1 MTEAS
6 GAPPVRAGS
15 DVLRRVR
22 DAEARRRLETWLAG
36 TGTVLSYAGWEDAG
50 NSGAQVFAVYAQ
62 RRHEGRLTDAR
73 KLVVK
78 VLPPR
83 ATAVREPQRHARAE
97 ELSTPYFV
105 ERRLARQLRD
115 YPPQPLGGNG
125 WIMFQEIA
133 GGSLTDYRSLSALM
147 ESETV
152 GGPTIAALCGR
163 VVESVLNEWNTPQT
177 LRFRRGTASAVLTGL
192 LGPRIEEGGTL
203 HTWARH
209 DPGLLENPRRFLALP
224 GETRHFPNPFALVT
238 GPCTAGD
245 ETLSLLA
252 GLGHGD
258 LHPGNVVCRQRPG
271 RTADAHRFIDL
282 SRFSEDAPLVCDPAH
297 FVLSIVAS
305 QLAKERAP
313 EVRTDLARYLIDPD
327 GHPGHEVRVGLREV
341 IRSIHEA
348 EKGWVENNGRGLYTE
363 WKSHRLLAHLACA
376 LIFSGRARLRPDDR
390 QWFFELAARAA
401 GAYLAHQDERR
412 AERSARPTTVAS
424 RDSRHIAT
432 KPDAGEGPPAV
443 FWRTERPTAPL
454 GYHVPREREL
464 TAVGRLLGQRE
475 KPVIITGPPGT
486 GKSQLA
492 LEFLDRHG
500 GAYDFV
506 AWLPAQREEL
516 LSQVFS
522 DLARLCGVEAE
533 AALGS
538 DAVVAALGRM
548 GSWLVVFDDA
558 DRPSAVRRHLPPPG
572 SRFTVLITSRNP
584 LWSQLGPQHRL
595 GDFDRAQSTLL
606 LTRRAEQLSVSDAD
620 RVASVLG
627 DLPLAVDQAAQQLEG
642 SPMSADRYVALI
654 EKHAKDTLARGLDED
669 VYPASLAAV
678 VRIAVDRLE
687 EREPDAA
694 RLVRLTACFAT
705 APLPFSLLDEAAALL
720 PPVLRHA
727 VAQAPD
733 RLSELVRAASRAGLV
748 QVDRSDLHMHQLFR
762 RLVREEWAPE
772 VDMDR
777 SSARRVLSATD
788 PGDPR
793 DPGTWRTYGALL
805 PHVLE
810 LDLPAATDPACHRM
824 FLRMV
829 HFLTVSGDARTA
841 RELVLAAIELWS
853 TEYGAEADITVSAT
867 EHLARAHVQLGDHRA
882 AVDLDRRVLEHRT
895 RRSGAQ
901 DAETLTAEH
910 NLAADLITLV
920 SHTTGLYSD
929 DGENALRLQRDVVDR
944 RTELLGADH
953 RETLLSLHNL
963 AIALRGAGHAV
974 EARDTQRGA
983 YLGLVRILGN
993 DHPDT
998 LRAAHGH
1005 AVGLR
1010 DSGALTEA
1018 RSLHEDTY
1026 RRRRAVFSPH
1036 HPDVLQSAY
1045 SYARALGAHGDDEAA
1060 LDLLREAHGRAL
1072 TVLGQ
1077 DHPDTLRYAH
1087 WLAVSLRRTGEGEE
1101 AARLIE
1107 DTYRRRRRLLGES
1120 HLDTLRTASV
1130 HAAELRSAG
1139 DVDAARELER
1149 ATRSRLASLAARTA

>member
-6 GAPPVRAGS
+6 GAPPVAAQS
-15 DVLRRVR
+15 DVLWRVR
-22 DAEARRRLETWLAG
+22 DPDARRTLDAWLAR

-62 RRHEGRLTDAR
+62 RRHEGRDTDAR

-83 ATAVREPQRHARAE
+83 AQSVREPQRHARAE

-105 ERRLARQLRD
+105 ERRLARQLPD
-115 YPPQPLGGNG
+115 YPPQPLGDNG

-147 ESETV
+147 ESDTL
-152 GGPTIAALCGR
+152 GGPVIAALCGQ

-177 LRFRRGTASAVLTGL
+177 LRFRQGTASDVLTGL

-209 DPGLLENPRRFLALP
+209 DPGLLENPRRFLSLP
-224 GETRHFPNPFALVT
+224 GETRAFPNPFALVT
-238 GPCTAGD
+238 GPRMAGD

-258 LHPGNVVCRQRPG
+258 LHPGNVVCRR
-271 RTADAHRFIDL
+271 RSERAADTHRFIDL
-282 SRFSEDAPLVCDPAH
+282 SRFSDDAPLVCDPAH
-297 FVLSIVAS
+297 FVLSIVAA
-305 QLAKERAP
+305 QLAGERAP

-327 GHPGHEVRVGLREV
+327 GYPGDQVRVGLREV

-348 EKGWVENNGRGLYTE
+348 EKRWVENNGRGLYAE
-363 WKSHRLLAHLACA
+363 WQSHRLLAHLACA
-376 LIFSGRARLRPDDR
+376 LVFTGRGRLRPEDR

-401 GAYLAHQDERR
+401 GAYLALHDER
-412 AERSARPTTVAS
+412 ATERPAGPTTAAS
-424 RDSRHIAT
+424 RDARHIDA
-432 KPDAGEGPPAV
+432 KPGPPAV

-464 TAVGRLLGQRE
+464 TAVGRLLAQGEQ
-475 KPVIITGPPGT
+475 PVIITGPPGT

-492 LEFLDRHG
+492 LEYLDRHG

-533 AALGS
+533 AASGS

-558 DRPSAVRRHLPPPG
+558 DRPAAVRRHLPRLG

-606 LTRRAEQLSVSDAD
+606 LTRRAGQLSAPDAD
-620 RVASVLG
+620 RVAAVLG

-642 SPMSADRYVALI
+642 SPMSADRYIALI

-687 EREPDAA
+687 EREPCSAH
-694 RLVRLTACFAT
+694 LVRLTACFAT
-705 APLPFSLLDEAAALL
+705 APLPFSLLDEAAVL
-720 PPVLRHA
+720 PPVLRGA
-727 VAQAPD
+727 VARAPG
-733 RLSELVRAASRAGLV
+733 RLSDLVKAASQVGLV
-748 QVDRSDLHMHQLFR
+748 QVDRGDLHMHQLFR

-777 SSARRVLSATD
+777 SWARKMLSATD

-793 DPGTWRTYGALL
+793 DPGTWRTYGVLL

-810 LDLPAATDPACHRM
+810 LDLPAATEPACHRM

-841 RELVLAAIELWS
+841 RELVLAATEHWR
-853 TEYGAEADITVSAT
+853 TEYGDDADITVSAT
-867 EHLARAHVQLGDHRA
+867 EHLARAQVQLGDHRA
-882 AVDLDRRVLEHRT
+882 AVELDRRVLAHRT
-895 RRSGAQ
+895 RRSGAR

-910 NLAADLITLV
+910 NLAADLITLAA
-920 SHTTGLYSD
+920 HTSGLHSD
-929 DGENALRLQRDVVDR
+929 EGAHALRLQQDVVDR

-953 RETLLSLHNL
+953 RDTLLSLYNL
-963 AIALRGAGHAV
+963 ALALRGAGRTV
-974 EARDTQRGA
+974 EARDTHRGA
-983 YLGLVRILGN
+983 HTGLARILGN
-993 DHPDT
+993 DHPET

-1005 AVGLR
+1005 ATGLR
-1010 DSGALTEA
+1010 DTGALEEA

-1026 RRRRAVFSPH
+1026 RRRRAVLGPH

-1045 SYARALGAHGDDEAA
+1045 SYARALGAHGDNAA
-1060 LDLLREAHGRAL
+1060 AVVLLRDAHGRAL

-1087 WLAVSLRRTGEGEE
+1087 WLAVTLRRTGEGE
-1101 AARLIE
+1101 AAAQLIE

-1130 HAAELRSAG
+1130 HAAELRYAG

-1149 ATRSRLASLAARTA
+1149 ATRSRLALLVAGTA

>member
-6 GAPPVRAGS
+6 GEPPVPERS
-15 DVLRRVR
+15 DVPRRVR
-22 DAEARRRLETWLAG
+22 DPEARRTLEAWLAR

-50 NSGAQVFAVYAQ
+50 NSGAQVFAVYAR

-83 ATAVREPQRHARAE
+83 ASSVREPQRHARAE

-105 ERRLARQLRD
+105 ERRLARQLPD

-152 GGPTIAALCGR
+152 GGPAIAALCGR

-177 LRFRRGTASAVLTGL
+177 LGFHRGTVSDVLTGL

-209 DPGLLENPRRFLALP
+209 DPGLLENPRPYLALP
-224 GETRHFPNPFALVT
+224 GESRLFPNPFALVT
-238 GPCTAGD
+238 GPRMAGD

-258 LHPGNVVCRQRPG
+258 LHPGNVVCRHRPG
-271 RTADAHRFIDL
+271 RAADAHRFIDL
-282 SRFSEDAPLVCDPAH
+282 SRFSDDAPLVCDPAH

-327 GHPGHEVRVGLREV
+327 GHPGHDVRVGLREV

-348 EKGWVENNGRGLYTE
+348 EKGWVENNGRGLYAE

-376 LIFSGRARLRPDDR
+376 LVFSGRARLRPEDR

-401 GAYLAHQDERR
+401 GAYLGHQDERR
-412 AERSARPTTVAS
+412 TERPAGPTTVGS
-424 RDSRHIAT
+424 RGTRHIAT
-432 KPDAGEGPPAV
+432 EPGPPVV

-464 TAVGRLLGQRE
+464 TAVGRLLAQRE
-475 KPVIITGPPGT
+475 QPVIITGPPGT

-492 LEFLDRHG
+492 LAYLDRHG

-533 AALGS
+533 AAAGA

-558 DRPSAVRRHLPPPG
+558 DRPSAVRRHLPRPG

-584 LWSQLGPQHRL
+584 LWSQIGHQHRL

-606 LTRRAEQLSVSDAD
+606 LTRRAEQLSVPDAD

-642 SPMSADRYVALI
+642 SPMSADGYVALI

-678 VRIAVDRLE
+678 VRIAVDRLQ

-705 APLPFSLLDEAAALL
+705 APLPFSLLDEAAELL
-720 PPVLRHA
+720 PPVLRGA

-733 RLSELVRAASRAGLV
+733 RLSDLVIAASRAGLV
-748 QVDRSDLHMHQLFR
+748 QVDRGDLHMHQLFR

-777 SSARRVLSATD
+777 SAARRILSATD

-793 DPGTWRTYGALL
+793 DPGTWRTYAVLL

-841 RELVLAAIELWS
+841 RELVLAAIERWR

-867 EHLARAHVQLGDHRA
+867 EHLARAHVQLGDHRT
-882 AVDLDRRVLEHRT
+882 AVELDRRVLEHRT

-929 DGENALRLQRDVVDR
+929 DGDHALRLQRDVVAR
-944 RTELLGADH
+944 RTELLGGDH
-953 RETLLSLHNL
+953 RDTLLSLYNL
-963 AIALRGAGHAV
+963 ALVLRGAGHDV
-974 EARDTQRGA
+974 EARDTHRGA
-983 YLGLVRILGN
+983 YLGLARILGN
-993 DHPDT
+993 DHPET
-998 LRAAHGH
+998 LRAAHGY

-1010 DSGALTEA
+1010 DAGALTEA
-1018 RSLHEDTY
+1018 RNLHEDTY
-1026 RRRRAVFSPH
+1026 RRRRTVLGPH
-1036 HPDVLQSAY
+1036 HPDVLQSAC
-1045 SYARALGAHGDDEAA
+1045 SYARALGGHGDDAA
-1060 LDLLREAHGRAL
+1060 AVVLLRDAHGRAL

-1101 AARLIE
+1101 SARLIE
-1107 DTYRRRRRLLGES
+1107 DTYRRRLRLLGES

-1139 DVDAARELER
+1139 DIDGARELER
-1149 ATRSRLASLAARTA
+1149 AIRRRLALLATRTA

>member
-6 GAPPVRAGS
+6 DAPPVPVRS
-15 DVLRRVR
+15 DVLPRVR
-22 DAEARRRLETWLAG
+22 DPGARRALEEWLAG

-50 NSGAQVFAVYAQ
+50 NSGAQVFAAYAQ
-62 RRHEGRLTDAR
+62 RRHGGRLTDAR

-83 ATAVREPQRHARAE
+83 PASVREPQRHARAE

-105 ERRLARQLRD
+105 ERFLARRLPG
-115 YPPQPLGGNG
+115 YAPVPLGDNG

-133 GGSLTDYRSLSALM
+133 GGSLTDHRPLSALM
-147 ESETV
+147 ESGTV
-152 GGPTIAALCGR
+152 SGPAIAALCGR

-177 LRFRRGTASAVLTGL
+177 LRFHRGTVADVLTGL

-209 DPGLLENPRRFLALP
+209 DPGLLENPRRFLSLP
-224 GETRHFPNPFALVT
+224 GETRAFPNPFALVT
-238 GPCTAGD
+238 GPRMAGD
-245 ETLSLLA
+245 AVLSLLA

-258 LHPGNVVCRQRPG
+258 LHPGNVVCRHRSE
-271 RTADAHRFIDL
+271 RTVDAHRFIDL

-297 FVLSIVAS
+297 FVLSVVAS
-305 QLAKERAP
+305 RLAGERAP

-327 GHPGHEVRVGLREV
+327 GHPGHQVRVGLREV

-348 EKGWVENNGRGLYTE
+348 EKRWVENNGRGLYAE
-363 WKSHRLLAHLACA
+363 WKSHRLLALLACA
-376 LIFSGRARLRPDDR
+376 LVFTGRARLRPEDR

-401 GAYLAHQDERR
+401 GAYLALHDERPT
-412 AERSARPTTVAS
+412 ERPAGPAAAAS
-424 RDSRHIAT
+424 RDTRQAGA
-432 KPDAGEGPPAV
+432 KPGPPAV

-464 TAVGRLLGQRE
+464 SAVGRLLAQRE
-475 KPVIITGPPGT
+475 QPVIITGPPGT

-492 LEFLDRHG
+492 LAYLDRHG

-533 AALGS
+533 AASGTG
-538 DAVVAALGRM
+538 AVVTALGRM

-558 DRPSAVRRHLPPPG
+558 DRPSAVRRHLPHPG

-584 LWSQLGPQHRL
+584 LWSQLGPQHQL
-595 GDFDRAQSTLL
+595 GDFDRAQSTAL
-606 LTRRAEQLSVSDAD
+606 LTRRAGQLSVHDAD
-620 RVASVLG
+620 RVAAALG

-654 EKHAKDTLARGLDED
+654 EKHAKATLARGLDED

-705 APLPFSLLDEAAALL
+705 APLPYSLLDEATALL
-720 PPVLRHA
+720 PPALRDA
-727 VAQAPD
+727 VARSPE
-733 RLSELVRAASRAGLV
+733 RLSDLVKAASRVGLV
-748 QVDRSDLHMHQLFR
+748 QVDRGDLHMHQLFR

-777 SSARRVLSATD
+777 SWARSMLSATD

-841 RELVLAAIELWS
+841 RELVRAA
-853 TEYGAEADITVSAT
+853 TERWRTAYGTDADITVAAM
-867 EHLARAHVQLGDHRA
+867 EHLARAHVQLGDHGA
-882 AVDLDRRVLEHRT
+882 AVELDRCVLEHRT
-895 RRSGAQ
+895 RRSGART
-901 DAETLTAEH
+901 AETLTAEH

-920 SHTTGLYSD
+920 SHTSGLYGD
-929 DGENALRLQRDVVDR
+929 DGDHVLRLQREVVDR
-944 RTELLGADH
+944 RTGLLGADH
-953 RETLLSLHNL
+953 RDTLLSLYNL
-963 AIALRGAGHAV
+963 ALVLRGTGHAV
-974 EARDTQRGA
+974 EARDAHRSA
-983 YLGLVRILGN
+983 YTGLVRILGD
-993 DHPDT
+993 DHPET
-998 LRAAHGH
+998 LRAAHGY

-1010 DSGALTEA
+1010 DTGALTEA
-1018 RSLHEDTY
+1018 GNLHEDTY
-1026 RRRRAVFSPH
+1026 RRRRAVLGPR

-1045 SYARALGAHGDDEAA
+1045 SYARVLGAHGDDAA
-1060 LDLLREAHGRAL
+1060 AVALLRDAHARAL

-1087 WLAVSLRRTGEGEE
+1087 WLAVSLRRAGEGEE
-1101 AARLIE
+1101 AAPLIE

-1130 HAAELRSAG
+1130 HAAELRYAG

-1149 ATRSRLASLAARTA
+1149 ATRSRLAALATGTA